1 MLMRS
6 ETNAVDCDDPV
17 VALACL
23 DEEAEAYKECPAAC
37 REDAKT
43 DEDGNVVKSWDLAV
57 TAKAASDR
65 KVIVSGIDG
74 DTATVSDLDTLTFK
88 TSEEVEIS
96 KVTLERYGYSSN
108 EDVDAVWLE
117 DEDGNVISNE
127 GTLNTKGQAN
137 LTIKKDY
144 RKVDGTFSATV
155 VLRMKAWSE
164 AGKTIGFK
172 VIDVVSTAKN
182 VDLGN
187 YNPYTYDTVVYNWAE
202 VTFTIR
208 WTTKEYNLEV
218 GESYEVSKFKVKAP
232 ADSALLVKG
241 FTLTNLAGTK
251 QEDAEDADNNYDYSD
266 LKQLDV
272 EKYMDK
278 VVVKVAGKEI
288 KASASINKDD
298 ELVISF
304 KEDVEIAAKDNAE
317 FTVEMSFVEDFD
329 AYDSSIVY
337 GIAQA
342 SHFNAIDAKTK
353 SRVSMPSDEAMAGKS
368 WPTYTIRGG
377 KVKLTNTKLGNIDWA
392 IDSVDVQ
399 IAEGNITVGETIKWN
414 LTVNVTPNPVPGA
427 IIAMRL
433 QVAGDEYEGKP
444 DNKAAPTKFDF
455 SNVEIEEGGKIKLLV
470 DITDK
475 TEIGGEE
482 VEGGQYG
489 FSMDGWDTFHYTE
502 GKVTD
507 KVDIAWSITPSKLT
521 IQAARASL
529 TRDLTKDVEFKNKA
543 SDRKPVFEG
552 TYTTKKGAVKLNEFA
567 LAWDDTYLTEEVMD
581 NNKITFYLIIDGDE
595 VADVKLWANLTASD
609 TFSDVEVEAG
619 KSVKIV
625 LEAEVNAKNDSPL
638 VAPIDLGNFDLTVRW
653 EDSNG
658 NKAGEITK
666 KTAKLKIVESGTA
679 KISDSTVSTKTV
691 ALKEAEAPIAE
702 FTLKPANGASEV
714 DFDFLEFEIGEDG
727 AWLTPADVTVYI
739 DGVEEFPTSNA
750 AFTYAPTTTI
760 DKDGVVVKVVLN
772 DEDNADGLI
781 ELTVTKINATEDVD
795 EVFTKKFAPGLVYIN
810 KQTNHDG
817 EYTTYELGV
826 KKYDDNDTITNLVL
840 YSDACNTPL
849 TIENLV
855 DTDKITNGKSITINN
870 LADSTVIKCITYDVN
885 DDEVEISSTDASDYF
900 KVGLNPNWDDW
911 RVFKIKN

>member
-1 MLMRS
+1 MRV
-6 ETNAVDCDDPV
+6 ENTDIADIDNPTDD
-17 VALACL
+17 
-23 DEEAEAYKECPAAC
+23 
-37 REDAKT
+37 KT
-43 DEDGNVVKSWDLAV
+43 DEVVKSGDLAV

-88 TSEEVEIS
+88 TSEDVEIS

-108 EDVDAVWLE
+108 EDVEGVWLE

-155 VLRMKAWSE
+155 VLKMKAWSE

-202 VTFTIR
+202 VTFTVR
-208 WTTKEYNLEV
+208 WTTKEYNLET
-218 GESYEVSKFKVKAP
+218 GKSYEVSKFKVKAP

-251 QEDAEDADNNYDYSD
+251 QEDAEDDDNNYDYSD

-272 EKYMDK
+272 EKFMDK
-278 VVVKVAGKEI
+278 VVVKVNDKEV
-288 KASASINKDD
+288 KASANINKDD

-304 KEDVEIAAKDNAE
+304 KDDVEVAAKENAE
-317 FTVEMSFVEDFD
+317 FTVEMSFSEDFD

-337 GIAQA
+337 AIAKD
-342 SHFNAIDAKTK
+342 SHFNAIDAKTQ

-368 WPTYTIRGG
+368 WPTYTIKWG

-399 IAEGNITVGETIKWN
+399 IAEGSITVGETIKWN
-414 LTVNVTPNPVPGA
+414 LTVNITPNPVAGA

-433 QVAGDEYEGKP
+433 QVAGDEYAGTP
-444 DNKAAPTKFDF
+444 DNKTAPTKFNF
-455 SNVEIEEGGKIKLLV
+455 SNVEIEKGGKIKLLV

-475 TEIGGEE
+475 AEIDGED

-489 FSMDGWDTFHYTE
+489 FTLDGWDSFYYTE
-502 GKVTD
+502 GKTSD
-507 KVDIAWSITPSKLT
+507 KVDISWSITPSKLT

-543 SDRKPVFEG
+543 ADRKPVFEW
-552 TYTTKKGAVKLNEFA
+552 TYTTKKWSVKLNEF
-567 LAWDDTYLTEEVMD
+567 LLEWTYNAD
-581 NNKITFYLIIDGDE
+581 NKVTFYLLIDGEE
-595 VADVKLWANLTASD
+595 VADAKLWTDGKASD

-619 KSVKIV
+619 KSVKV
-625 LEAEVNAKNDSPL
+625 VVEAEVNAKNDSPL
-638 VAPIDLGNFDLTVRW
+638 AEPIELGNFDLTLRW
-653 EDSNG
+653 EDNNG

-679 KISDSTVSTKTV
+679 KISDATVSSKTV
-691 ALKEAEAPIAE
+691 ALKEAEAVIAE

-714 DFDFLEFEIGEDG
+714 DFDYLEFEIGEDG

-739 DGVEEFPTSNA
+739 DGVEEFPTAND
-750 AFTYAPTTTI
+750 AFKYAPTTTI
-760 DKDGVVVKVVLN
+760 DKEGVVVKVTLN
-772 DEDNADGLI
+772 DEDKANGTI
-781 ELTVTKINATEDVD
+781 TLTVKTINSTEGVN
-795 EVFTKKFAPGLVYIN
+795 EEFSKTFASALVYIN
-810 KQTNHDG
+810 SQTKVDK
-817 EYTTYELGV
+817 EYTKYTLGV
-826 KKYDDNDTITNLVL
+826 KKYDDSDSIVGLKL
-840 YSDACNTPL
+840 YTDAACSEPL
-849 TIENLV
+849 TLVGIEL
-855 DTDKITNGKSITINN
+855 TDKITDGKSFTITA
-870 LADSTVIKCITYDVN
+870 LDTWAPIKCIKYRVA
-885 DDEVEISSTDASDYF
+885 DEDETEITTAEASDYF
-900 KVGLNPNWDDW
+900 KVGLKENGDDW
-911 RVFKIKN
+911 YVYSNN